1 MNRIFT
7 AIAPLAFVTALAACG
22 PVNRSLES
30 VHQPVVQRSDMSLDL
45 ATAGNGLA
53 PGSAER
59 LDGWFKAIGLGYAD
73 RVTIDDPLPYGS
85 AERRAE
91 IAAVLARYGLLLD
104 SGTPVTTGTPGA
116 ETLRVVVTRSTAQV
130 PNCPDWD
137 RKSHPEFAA
146 STMSNYG
153 CAVNGNLAAMI
164 ADPED
169 FIAGTPYRGS
179 EGTST
184 VKAVDAWRKAK
195 PTGADGLQEIDTKS
209 LGED

>member
-1 MNRIFT
+1 MNRILAT
-7 AIAPLAFVTALAACG
+7 IAPLALAAALAGCG

-45 ATAGNGLA
+45 TTAGNGLA

-59 LDGWFKAIGLGYAD
+59 LDAWFKAIGLAYAD
-73 RVTIDDPLPYGS
+73 RVTIDDPQPYGS

-91 IAAVLARYGLLLD
+91 VAAVLAKYGLLLD
-104 SGTPVTTGTPGA
+104 NGTPVTTGAVTGD
-116 ETLRVVVTRSTAQV
+116 TLRIVVTRSTAEV

-137 RKSHPEFAA
+137 RKSHPEFAS

-169 FIAGTPYRGS
+169 FISGTPYRGG
-179 EGTST
+179 EATST
-184 VKAVDAWRKAK
+184 VKAVDSWRRAE
-195 PTGADGLQEIDTKS
+195 PTGAGKLDAIDTKS
-209 LGED
+209 LGEN